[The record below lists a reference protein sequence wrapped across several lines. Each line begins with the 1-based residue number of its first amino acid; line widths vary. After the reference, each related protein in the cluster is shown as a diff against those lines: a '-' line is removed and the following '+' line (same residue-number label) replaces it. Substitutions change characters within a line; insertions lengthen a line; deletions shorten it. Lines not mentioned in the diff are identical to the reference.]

1 MVYYSIFNRLT
12 KNQIIMKKI
21 TLLLFAVLLSA
32 SGFSQFTIN
41 EDFNS
46 GAPAGWGTVVWEGTC
61 DFQFGT
67 DLPTGDDF
75 LTQAWFFDDDA
86 CGDIPDWNWLSII
99 TKEYNLMGATTAIL
113 TVDVAFQESGDQ
125 LFDIE
130 VWDGGV
136 ELAVIAQFA
145 DDLDPDIQTLS
156 YDVSAYVNANMSF
169 RFTFNDDPD
178 GDGIGSWG
186 WHGGIDNFR
195 LETDALGV
203 VDNQVEGFSMY
214 PNPAKNSLNISAANT
229 IDQIAIYDVLGRKV
243 IDQSINLNNA
253 EVNVSELTT
262 GAYFIQVSSGTQKGS
277 YKFIKQ

>member
-1 MVYYSIFNRLT
+1 
-12 KNQIIMKKI
+12 MKKI

-46 GAPAGWGTVVWEGTC
+46 GAPAGWGTAVWEGTC

-75 LTQAWFFDDDA
+75 LTQAWFYDDDA
-86 CGDIPDWNWLSII
+86 CGDIPDVNFLSII
-99 TKEYNLMGATTAIL
+99 SASYNLSGATTAVL

-125 LFDIE
+125 YFDIE
-130 VWDGGV
+130 VWEGSTTQ
-136 ELAVIAQFA
+136 LAVIAHFE
-145 DDLDPDIQTLS
+145 DDMDPDIQTLS
-156 YDVSAYVNANMSF
+156 YDVSAYVNSSLTF
-169 RFTFNDDPD
+169 RFTFMDDPEFD
-178 GDGIGSWG
+178 GTGSWG

-203 VDNQVEGFSMY
+203 ADNQVEGFSMY

-243 IDQSINLNNA
+243 IDQSINLNNV
-253 EVNVSELTT
+253 EVNVSELTA